1 MLVFSRSLDSLVAG
15 VPWMLGR
22 IDRLMNNGLKFGT
35 DVLRVVT
42 FGLTSLNR
50 FKLNV

>member
-1 MLVFSRSLDSLVAG
+1 
-15 VPWMLGR
+15 
-22 IDRLMNNGLKFGT
+22 LMDNGLKFGT
-35 DVLRVVT
+35 DVLRVMI